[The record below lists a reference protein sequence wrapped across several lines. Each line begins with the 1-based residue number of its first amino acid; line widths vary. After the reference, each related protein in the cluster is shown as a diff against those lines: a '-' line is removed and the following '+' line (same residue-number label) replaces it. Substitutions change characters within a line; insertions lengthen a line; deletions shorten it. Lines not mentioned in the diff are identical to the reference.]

1 MPKSTLE
8 STNSTSCTTFH
19 SADSFTDSFA
29 NNANYISFG
38 TSADV
43 ISLAN
48 PVDIRSF
55 NTFGTRVDVMRIT
68 TEGRNADKFAIICKT
83 VNSFFVNGFPKIG
96 TEELPF
102 EQVSFLREYQKLP
115 SHLVSYMQRHGMV
128 STATVDLF
136 INKNFFELETIA
148 HSLEGSGLLNQLHG
162 IYDPIAEICSYLKLD
177 DVNLCG
183 NDQSDTI

>member
-1 MPKSTLE
+1 MSKSTLNGA
-8 STNSTSCTTFH
+8 NSTSCATFH
-19 SADSFTDSFA
+19 NADSFAVIFA
-29 NNANYISFG
+29 NNANDISFG
-38 TSADV
+38 T
-43 ISLAN
+43 
-48 PVDIRSF
+48 PVDIMSF
-55 NTFGTRVDVMRIT
+55 NTFGTPVDVMQIT
-68 TEGRNADKFAIICKT
+68 TVGRNVDKFAIICKT

-115 SHLVSYMQRHGMV
+115 SNLVTSYMQRHGMV
-128 STATVDLF
+128 STEFVDLF

-177 DVNLCG
+177 DVNLAG
-183 NDQSDTI
+183 NDQDHQDDTAI

>member
-1 MPKSTLE
+1 MPKSTLD

-96 TEELPF
+96 TE
-102 EQVSFLREYQKLP
+102 
-115 SHLVSYMQRHGMV
+115 
-128 STATVDLF
+128 
-136 INKNFFELETIA
+136 
-148 HSLEGSGLLNQLHG
+148 
-162 IYDPIAEICSYLKLD
+162 
-177 DVNLCG
+177 
-183 NDQSDTI
+183 

>member
-1 MPKSTLE
+1 MSKSTLDGTK
-8 STNSTSCTTFH
+8 SRSCATFH
-19 SADSFTDSFA
+19 SADSFADIFA

-38 TSADV
+38 TPVDV
-43 ISLAN
+43 ISLGT

-55 NTFGTRVDVMRIT
+55 NTLGTRVDVIQIT
-68 TEGRNADKFAIICKT
+68 TAVSNVNKFAIICKT